1 MNEHSIY
8 LSNEDR
14 KRSAFSSPDAHFTK
28 RNELGFWVRRSV
40 SSKPVMP
47 PDTTLLDGDPEAE
60 EVEWLKKQFQ
70 PTDMVNKGTAI
81 KIQVSV
87 PRALHWNALVRDGL
101 LHSVEYRAL
110 RLSDLGLSRVRSKPG
125 ITATRRTRCGR
136 SGRRHSDC
144 GRSVRTSV

>member
-1 MNEHSIY
+1 MSPGYRRGASSRAALKTFSFLPGLNEHSIY

-87 PRALHWNALVRDGL
+87 PRALHWNA
-101 LHSVEYRAL
+101 
-110 RLSDLGLSRVRSKPG
+110 
-125 ITATRRTRCGR
+125 
-136 SGRRHSDC
+136 SGK
-144 GRSVRTSV
+144 GWPPAQ

>member
-1 MNEHSIY
+1 
-8 LSNEDR
+8 
-14 KRSAFSSPDAHFTK
+14 
-28 RNELGFWVRRSV
+28 
-40 SSKPVMP
+40 MP

-87 PRALHWNALVRDGL
+87 PARSIGTPLGRDGL

-110 RLSDLGLSRVRSKPG
+110 RLSDLGLSPVRSKPG
-125 ITATRRTRCGR
+125 TTATRRTRCGR

-144 GRSVRTSV
+144 GRSERTSV

>member
-1 MNEHSIY
+1 
-8 LSNEDR
+8 
-14 KRSAFSSPDAHFTK
+14 
-28 RNELGFWVRRSV
+28 
-40 SSKPVMP
+40 MP

-87 PRALHWNALVRDGL
+87 PRAPLGL
-101 LHSVEYRAL
+101 WEGWPPAGRSRAL

-125 ITATRRTRCGR
+125 ITAIRRTRFGR

>member
-1 MNEHSIY
+1 
-8 LSNEDR
+8 
-14 KRSAFSSPDAHFTK
+14 
-28 RNELGFWVRRSV
+28 
-40 SSKPVMP
+40 MP

-87 PRALHWNALVRDGL
+87 PRAPLERLWEGMASCTGRN
-101 LHSVEYRAL
+101 RAL
-110 RLSDLGLSRVRSKPG
+110 RLSDLGLSPVRSKPG
-125 ITATRRTRCGR
+125 TTATRRTRCGR

>member
-1 MNEHSIY
+1 
-8 LSNEDR
+8 
-14 KRSAFSSPDAHFTK
+14 
-28 RNELGFWVRRSV
+28 
-40 SSKPVMP
+40 MP

-125 ITATRRTRCGR
+125 ITAIRRTRFGR